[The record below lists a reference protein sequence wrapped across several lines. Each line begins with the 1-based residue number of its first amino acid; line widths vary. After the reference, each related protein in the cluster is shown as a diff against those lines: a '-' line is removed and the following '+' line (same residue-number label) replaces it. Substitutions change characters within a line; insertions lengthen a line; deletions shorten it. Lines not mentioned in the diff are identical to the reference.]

1 MKPSV
6 AIGIVGAIL
15 FSTSPTSGQELT
27 KVRVAW
33 CNKTINSAVAPFA
46 VATKM
51 GWFKEGGIEVELVP
65 FGGSSE
71 CIQNLASGQ
80 VLFSD
85 STAEP
90 LAAVHARGVKA
101 KVFYTVLQRNIFGF
115 AVPQD
120 SPIKTIADLKG
131 KTIGETSMASAGVL
145 VARSIAATNGLDP
158 EKDMSL
164 VVVGEAGQTAAL
176 VRSKQVDALSQFAT
190 QYALVEMAGIKLRML
205 DNSAIARFPS
215 NGLVALDQTLKSQR
229 SKAVALARGFAMG
242 TQFTIDN
249 PQAAVRIVYDV
260 YPQSRPTG
268 KDEATAVATESAV
281 MRSVDFSQDVRPLGI
296 KRWGESSFTD
306 YADYLNFK
314 LKWNIIKEGISS
326 EDFVTND
333 LIDDINMFDA
343 DKVKKAVAE
352 YK

>member
-1 MKPSV
+1 MNPC
-6 AIGIVGAIL
+6 AIIGIAGVIL
-15 FSTSPTSGQELT
+15 FLTPPTLAQELS

-33 CNKTINSAVAPFA
+33 CNKTINSAAAPFA

-51 GWFKEGGIEVELVP
+51 GWFQEGGIEVELVP
-65 FGGSSE
+65 LGGSSE
-71 CIQNLASGQ
+71 CIQNLANGQ
-80 VLFSD
+80 VLFSH

-90 LAAVHARGVKA
+90 LAAVRSRGVKA

-120 SPIKTIADLKG
+120 SPINTIGDLKG
-131 KTIGETSMASAGVL
+131 KTVGVTSMASAGVL

-158 EKDMSL
+158 EKDISL

-215 NGLVALDQTLKSQR
+215 NGLVALDETLKTQR
-229 SKAVALARGFAMG
+229 SKAVAFARGFAMG

-249 PQAAVRIVYDV
+249 PQAAIRIVYEV

-268 KDEATAVATESAV
+268 KDEATAVATEAAV
-281 MRSVDFSQDVRPLGI
+281 MRSVDFSQDVRVLGI
-296 KRWGESSFTD
+296 KRWGESSMAD
-306 YADYLNFK
+306 YTDYLNFM
-314 LKWNIIKEGISS
+314 LKWNVIKEKIAY

-333 LIDDINMFDA
+333 LIDDINKFDP
-343 DKVKKAVAE
+343 DRVKKASE
-352 YK
+352 QDK